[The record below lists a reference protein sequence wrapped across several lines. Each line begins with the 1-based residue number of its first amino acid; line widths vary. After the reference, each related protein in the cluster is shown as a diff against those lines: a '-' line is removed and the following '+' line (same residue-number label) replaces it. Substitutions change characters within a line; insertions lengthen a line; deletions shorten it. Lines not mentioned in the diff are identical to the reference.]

1 MQYQLDPVED
11 KMLEEL
17 TDQQEKDQT
26 LILDLLERI
35 IENEVSDWAIDK
47 TETLWDDD
55 EDELLRV
62 FHFSKGL
69 TEDFIVIDAEGR
81 LSAVSGDCDLVL
93 LTTISNILID
103 IQIITKREE
112 RKNE

>member
-1 MQYQLDPVED
+1 M
-11 KMLEEL
+11 

-35 IENEVSDWAIDK
+35 LENEVTDWAIDK
-47 TETLWDDD
+47 TETLWDDED
-55 EDELLRV
+55 DELDRV

-69 TEDFIVIDAEGR
+69 TDHFVVIDAEGR
-81 LSAVSGDCDLVL
+81 LSAVSGECDLVL

-103 IQIITKREE
+103 IQIITTREE
-112 RKNE
+112 RKKG

>member
-1 MQYQLDPVED
+1 M
-11 KMLEEL
+11 

-112 RKNE
+112 RKNK

>member
-1 MQYQLDPVED
+1 M
-11 KMLEEL
+11 

-35 IENEVSDWAIDK
+35 IENEITDWAIDK

>member
-1 MQYQLDPVED
+1 M
-11 KMLEEL
+11 

-35 IENEVSDWAIDK
+35 LENEVTDWAIDK
-47 TETLWDDD
+47 TETLWDDED
-55 EDELLRV
+55 DELVRV

-69 TEDFIVIDAEGR
+69 TDPFVVIDAEGR
-81 LSAVSGDCDLVL
+81 LSAVSGECDLVL

-103 IQIITKREE
+103 IQIITTREE
-112 RKNE
+112 RKKG

>member
-1 MQYQLDPVED
+1 M
-11 KMLEEL
+11 

-81 LSAVSGDCDLVL
+81 LTAVSGECDLIL

>member
-1 MQYQLDPVED
+1 M
-11 KMLEEL
+11 

-35 IENEVSDWAIDK
+35 LENEVTDWAIDK

-55 EDELLRV
+55 DDGLVRV

-69 TEDFIVIDAEGR
+69 TDHFIVIDAEGR
-81 LSAVSGDCDLVL
+81 LSAVSAECDLVL

-103 IQIITKREE
+103 IQIITTREE
-112 RKNE
+112 RKKR

>member
-1 MQYQLDPVED
+1 M
-11 KMLEEL
+11 

-35 IENEVSDWAIDK
+35 IENEISDWAIDK

-69 TEDFIVIDAEGR
+69 TEHFIVIDAEGR
-81 LSAVSGDCDLVL
+81 LTAVSSECDLVL

>member
-1 MQYQLDPVED
+1 M
-11 KMLEEL
+11 

-81 LSAVSGDCDLVL
+81 LSAVSGECDLVL

>member
-1 MQYQLDPVED
+1 M
-11 KMLEEL
+11 

-35 IENEVSDWAIDK
+35 IENEISDWAIDK

>member
-1 MQYQLDPVED
+1 M
-11 KMLEEL
+11 

>member
-1 MQYQLDPVED
+1 M
-11 KMLEEL
+11 

-35 IENEVSDWAIDK
+35 TENEVSDWAIDK

>member
-1 MQYQLDPVED
+1 IPERTDPQNVYEP
-11 KMLEEL
+11 M

>member
-1 MQYQLDPVED
+1 M
-11 KMLEEL
+11 

-35 IENEVSDWAIDK
+35 LENEVTDWAIDK
-47 TETLWDDD
+47 TETLWDDED
-55 EDELLRV
+55 DELVRV

-69 TEDFIVIDAEGR
+69 TDHFVVIDAEGR
-81 LSAVSGDCDLVL
+81 LSAVSGECDLVL

-103 IQIITKREE
+103 IQIITTREE
-112 RKNE
+112 RKKG